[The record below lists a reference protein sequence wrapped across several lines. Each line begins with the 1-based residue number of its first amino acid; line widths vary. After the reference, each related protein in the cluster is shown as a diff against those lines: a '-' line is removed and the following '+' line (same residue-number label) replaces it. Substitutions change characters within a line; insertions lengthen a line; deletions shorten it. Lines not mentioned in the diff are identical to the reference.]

1 MKICDVYPIILI
13 FTLAYISLVLYGI
26 LFYFNCCGVPT
37 TQTIINILLRLDSP
51 TINGLSVLY
60 IAHYIAGL
68 HIMLRGEELL
78 NGIFWGLL
86 TSLFIHAN
94 IYHLFFNSL
103 ALLIIKHISSAMN
116 NAYNLIKVF
125 LIGGLLSNLGTAL
138 ITPTTSSVGAS
149 GGIFAVFTWTA
160 LINYIERRD
169 NTLLILLFLT
179 FILSSTPIAGSPNV
193 VAHILGVLVGCS
205 LVVFKKGL
213 IS

>member
-1 MKICDVYPIILI
+1 
-13 FTLAYISLVLYGI
+13 
-26 LFYFNCCGVPT
+26 
-37 TQTIINILLRLDSP
+37 
-51 TINGLSVLY
+51 
-60 IAHYIAGL
+60 
-68 HIMLRGEELL
+68 
-78 NGIFWGLL
+78 
-86 TSLFIHAN
+86 
-94 IYHLFFNSL
+94 
-103 ALLIIKHISSAMN
+103 
-116 NAYNLIKVF
+116 
-125 LIGGLLSNLGTAL
+125 TAL

-179 FILSSTPIAGSPNV
+179 LILSSTPIAGSPNV